1 MNFFL
6 LLSFDDCS
14 RPTAQRDEANGHAKR
29 NEPRTNSTKY
39 IQCLQAFLPFFRRKR
54 AAQRKKRA
62 KTCFEE
68 KRSLEEFHES
78 NVHFFSPSS
87 FARILFRRFCRRQLS
102 TALFSRAR
110 PLKYHFLLSPNKT
123 ISCCLPRA
131 DTRTATPSMI
141 GAERECNLILIALLQ
156 DKNKTHERETKP
168 GTNNE
173 NDVYFGFHL
182 MCNWKLVEQGR
193 MNGALCS
200 LCSDATG
207 TVVFLFLEMIRSI
220 YKPRWRRK
228 TQIIIILVLTFFAF

>member
-1 MNFFL
+1 MIALGQRLNEMRRMGMRRGTSREL
-6 LLSFDDCS
+6 IQLNTSSACKLSFHS
-14 RPTAQRDEANGHAKR
+14 FVGNEQRRG
-29 NEPRTNSTKY
+29 
-39 IQCLQAFLPFFRRKR
+39 
-54 AAQRKKRA
+54 KKRA

-182 MCNWKLVEQGR
+182 MCNWKLVEQCR

-200 LCSDATG
+200 SRSDATG
-207 TVVFLFLEMIRSI
+207 SVVFLFLEMIRSI